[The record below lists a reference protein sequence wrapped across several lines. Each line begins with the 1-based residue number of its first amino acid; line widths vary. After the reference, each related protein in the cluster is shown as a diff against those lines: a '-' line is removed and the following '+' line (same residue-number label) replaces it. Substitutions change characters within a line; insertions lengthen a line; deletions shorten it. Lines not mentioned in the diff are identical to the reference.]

1 MPIAAAFSDTK
12 LQRSLGTKSRPPSK
26 GGEENEAMEDD
37 IDQRAT
43 HSAHQKL
50 LAHVVTESY

>member
-12 LQRSLGTKSRPPSK
+12 LQRSLGTKSRPRSK
-26 GGEENEAMEDD
+26 GEEENKAMEDG

-43 HSAHQKL
+43 HSVHQQL
-50 LAHVVTESY
+50 LAHIVTDSY